1 MSSRFEDVP
10 QEVYDMFREVKA
22 EHFPELRNAGI
33 LILFDKKKRM
43 SGGKVVLG
51 RIQKANE
58 LVKKLTDH
66 VIDDG
71 YDYVMYLDKKAWQH
85 SADVDRVRLIR
96 HELRHTLVDFDS
108 RTTPYKLQ
116 GHTIEDFYEEI
127 DLNRDD
133 PRWAE
138 RMAEVVAS
146 AYEDGD

>member
-1 MSSRFEDVP
+1 MSSRFEDAT
-10 QEVYDMFREVKA
+10 QDVYDVFREVKI

-33 LILFDKKKRM
+33 LILFDKKKRQ
-43 SGGKVVLG
+43 SGGRIVLG

-66 VIDDG
+66 EIEDG
-71 YDYVMYLDKKAWQH
+71 YDYIMYIDKRAWEH
-85 SADVDRVRLIR
+85 SAEVDRVRLIR

-108 RTTPYKLQ
+108 RTTPYKLR

-127 DLNRDD
+127 ELNRDD
-133 PRWAE
+133 SRWAE

-146 AYEDGD
+146 VYEAGD